1 MVEDDRSGRRAI
13 VTLGALLPTGR
24 LPVGKKS
31 AEKVEGAPL
40 ERGQTADM
48 VLARDIFEELGYL
61 KWSNFVGVVRRANQL
76 ILNGLSKGTI
86 EETTRRVQIGSGAYR
101 EIIDY
106 KLDRDAADTVKMMA
120 SSFKLNGHFLGR
132 NETAIL
138 YLLGKWALARGLT
151 VEPQAKF
158 HGYVYDV
165 IIADRIIVEFDEPH
179 HQGSRQSET
188 DRAKTNIATNDNRTI
203 LRFGIEC
210 DIIDIISAI
219 ELAMVPNFRAGK
231 NRAEVAVYPEKL
243 DSVAFQNEGYK
254 GLYGGLDVADI
265 HRHQILDHMG
275 STELAANL
283 FQATQTGEKLR
294 KEAIQGKAAA
304 NRTHFV
310 VGRAVRQ
317 TIEDLGGDMPETL
330 PSAEDI
336 KKVGRRLAK
345 PKSGITKAIDQ
356 Q

>member
-1 MVEDDRSGRRAI
+1 
-13 VTLGALLPTGR
+13 
-24 LPVGKKS
+24 
-31 AEKVEGAPL
+31 
-40 ERGQTADM
+40 
-48 VLARDIFEELGYL
+48 
-61 KWSNFVGVVRRANQL
+61 
-76 ILNGLSKGTI
+76 
-86 EETTRRVQIGSGAYR
+86 
-101 EIIDY
+101 
-106 KLDRDAADTVKMMA
+106 
-120 SSFKLNGHFLGR
+120 
-132 NETAIL
+132 
-138 YLLGKWALARGLT
+138 
-151 VEPQAKF
+151 
-158 HGYVYDV
+158 
-165 IIADRIIVEFDEPH
+165 
-179 HQGSRQSET
+179 
-188 DRAKTNIATNDNRTI
+188 
-203 LRFGIEC
+203 
-210 DIIDIISAI
+210 
-219 ELAMVPNFRAGK
+219 MVPNFRAGK

-310 VGRAVRQ
+310 VGQAVRQ